1 MPTYYKRDI
10 TGTTNWNSA
19 TSWSTIS
26 STSSFNGGT
35 FPSSTTADPV
45 IFDANSSACTVNV
58 ASTCTSLTLTG
69 YANTIT
75 FTNTLTVSG
84 NVTLSNAVGAVYN
97 GPNGILINA
106 ATATMTFAGANYNLP
121 FSIFR
126 PNNTGTST
134 ITFADSGQVSDF
146 TVSTGGGN
154 SQITLAGSSSNL
166 SVSRNLACAGT
177 TNQFATSAAM
187 SPSSNITI
195 ILNGTGNISGVVR
208 CNLTFNTT
216 SAVTLIGNLEFD
228 NRSAVTRTLLY
239 TNGTINWGI
248 FGLIFYSQ
256 SSITNIN
263 FTYAITNLTF
273 YANSGTGNA
282 YTLLSNLNV
291 TNLSTAIL
299 PSASGGNTLQ
309 INGFNIDVNGNFTGT
324 QPCWGTTK
332 IWMIGTGNISISTGN
347 DLEINSPLGAINV
360 VGLSFFANNRLT
372 AGVTFTYTSALSYT
386 QPGTIT
392 FADGVFTINNPGNG
406 NFQTLSFSTRQNF
419 PAVGATLNHSITC
432 TTLNFATSA
441 GLGISLFGN
450 TIFLSGN
457 LTRTSTPVISGT
469 TTVNFI
475 GGVGTATWAGLFYG
489 INFEINKNVSFTEN
503 IVFTTSGRS
512 VVVNSG
518 TVSPNATTVTTS
530 NSVNMTI
537 SGMTFWNLTLP
548 GNAIITQNI
557 VNTIQNNL
565 VINTFSS
572 ITFAGTAGW
581 ITNNFTYSLPATTCT
596 LQAGVTY
603 IVNGIFTMNGTSSAS
618 RSVLQS
624 SDAVAVTVSI
634 PASPSL
640 SMTVNVGSIP
650 SPAAGYVLGSTSTAL
665 PPILNNLLPDRPTIA
680 SGAASPYTLVNP
692 IGATPLTSF
701 AGTVGKKAF
710 FIVTNGTGSTN
721 VSYVT
726 TRDIDSNGGITIL
739 AFGSY
744 SDQIGN
750 PTANLFRTL
759 NWGPLIAPSGSA
771 YFTFVN

>member
-10 TGTTNWNSA
+10 TGTTNWNLAS
-19 TSWSTIS
+19 SWSTIS
-26 STSSFNGGT
+26 SISAINTGT

-166 SVSRNLACAGT
+166 SVSRNLLCAGT

-187 SPSSNITI
+187 STSSNITI

-208 CNLTFNTT
+208 CNLTIDTT
-216 SAVTLIGNLEFD
+216 TTVTLTSSLEFD
-228 NRSAVTRTLLY
+228 NRSTGIRTLLY
-239 TNGTINWGI
+239 TNGTINWGG
-248 FGLIFYSQ
+248 FGLTFYSAN
-256 SSITNIN
+256 STTNIN
-263 FTYAITNLTF
+263 FPYTISNIPNLTF
-273 YANSGTGNA
+273 YSNSGIGSA

-291 TNLSTAIL
+291 TNLTTALL
-299 PSASGGNTLQ
+299 PSASGGNRFT
-309 INGFNIDVNGNFTGT
+309 INGFNININGNFTGT
-324 QPCWGTTK
+324 QSCSGTTK
-332 IWMIGTGNISISTGN
+332 MWMIGTGNISISTGN

-360 VGLSFFANNRLT
+360 VLLSFIADLRN
-372 AGVTFTYTSALSYT
+372 VIFTYTQAFSYT
-386 QPGTIT
+386 QPGSII
-392 FADGVFTINNPGNG
+392 FADGNYTINNPGNG
-406 NFQTLSFSTRQNF
+406 NFQTLSFSTKQNF

-432 TTLNFATSA
+432 TTLNLATAS

-503 IVFTTSGRS
+503 MVFTANGRS

-530 NSVNMTI
+530 NSISMTI

-548 GNAIITQNI
+548 GNATITQNT

-572 ITFAGTAGW
+572 INFAGTAGW

-624 SDAVAVTVSI
+624 SDAVAVTAFI
-634 PASPSL
+634 NSL
-640 SMTVNVGSIP
+640 SNQLNVTAGSPVN
-650 SPAAGYVLGSTSTAL
+650 PAAGYVLGSTSTAL
-665 PPILNNLLPDRPTIA
+665 PAALNNLLPDRPTIA
-680 SGAASPYTLVNP
+680 SGTASPYTLVNP
-692 IGATPLTSF
+692 IGVTNLASGSYTL
-701 AGTVGKKAF
+701 GKKAI

-726 TRDIDSNGGITIL
+726 TRDINSDGGITIL